1 MEFNILSI
9 LYLIIRLSP
18 LLVVSHFTL
27 GSILNHDSK
36 GVIYLAGLAL
46 TCLFAYFTGKVMK
59 PTSSTDDRRDIV
71 CHSIGLENI
80 PNVSLSQVILMFTYS
95 YLMFI
100 IYKIDTVSYADDNL
114 PTIILFPILIV
125 ANAIWV
131 ITSGCAEI
139 STIIISAAIGA
150 VCGFAWFMFIKTTG
164 YHDLALFN
172 GISNKAVCGK
182 PSKTRFRCKKGKQ

>member
-1 MEFNILSI
+1 MDFNIISI

-46 TCLFAYFTGKVMK
+46 TCLIAYFTGQIMK
-59 PTSSTDDRRDIV
+59 PTISTDTRDIV

-150 VCGFAWFMFIKTTG
+150 AGGFGWFMFIKNTG

-172 GISNKAVCGK
+172 GISNKAVCRK
-182 PSKTRFRCKKGKQ
+182 PSKTRFRCTKGKK

>member
-1 MEFNILSI
+1 MDFNIISI

-27 GSILNHDSK
+27 GSILSQDSK

-46 TCLFAYFTGKVMK
+46 TCLVAYWIGKAMN
-59 PTSSTDDRRDIV
+59 TSQSSDTRDIV
-71 CHSIGLENI
+71 CKSMGLENI

-100 IYKIDTVSYADDNL
+100 IYKIDKVSYADDNL

-131 ITSGCAEI
+131 ITTGCAEI
-139 STIIISAAIGA
+139 TSIILSAAIGA
-150 VCGFAWFMFIKTTG
+150 LCGFGWFMLIKKTG

-172 GISNKAVCGK
+172 GISNKAVCRK
-182 PSKTRFRCKKGKQ
+182 PSKTRFRCVKGGK

>member
-27 GSILNHDSK
+27 GSILSQDSK

-46 TCLFAYFTGKVMK
+46 TCLFAYFTGNVMK
-59 PTSSTDDRRDIV
+59 PTISSSDTRDIV
-71 CHSIGLENI
+71 CKSIGLENI

-100 IYKIDTVSYADDNL
+100 IYKIDKVSYADDNL
-114 PTIILFPILIV
+114 PTIILFPILIL

-131 ITSGCAEI
+131 VTSGCAEI
-139 STIIISAAIGA
+139 SSIIISAAVGA
-150 VCGFAWFMFIKTTG
+150 VGGFAWFMFIKTTG

-172 GISNKAVCGK
+172 GISNKAVCRK
-182 PSKTRFRCKKGKQ
+182 PSKTRFRCVKGKK